1 MPCTEVPGSRRTKA
15 TIRHALPKQA
25 VFNKMDCTGKMMKW
39 IPMLLAPVDVI
50 HASLS
55 RYLFLAHNRVLFH
68 VLRRIIALHHECT
81 CLSTAPTAPLPQC
94 CTQGAPAT
102 ALHPRRICHSAAPKA
117 RLPQYCTAG
126 APASALHRRCT
137 CLRIA
142 RAVYLLERGSQGLEC
157 CSSNS
162 PVLVRGREA
171 RKAAHSSFIQLVDAL
186 DLRLNSWRSADT
198 ASKPAR
204 CRAESRRGPPIS
216 AVPPGFI
223 NQRPPLVPAERAECD
238 SSCFDCLLWFR
249 FVYSD

>member
-1 MPCTEVPGSRRTKA
+1 
-15 TIRHALPKQA
+15 
-25 VFNKMDCTGKMMKW
+25 MDCTGKMMKW

-94 CTQGAPAT
+94 CTQGASAT
-102 ALHPRRICHSAAPKA
+102 ALHPRRTCHSAAPKA

-162 PVLVRGREA
+162 PVLVRGRGA
-171 RKAAHSSFIQLVDAL
+171 REAAHSSFSSLSM
-186 DLRLNSWRSADT
+186 RLTFVLIPGVR
-198 ASKPAR
+198 PIR
-204 CRAESRRGPPIS
+204 LQSRRGVERSRGADRPLAPFRPASSIRGRRWCQQRGQS
-216 AVPPGFI
+216 AILAVLTACCGFGLFTVI
-223 NQRPPLVPAERAECD
+223 EY
-238 SSCFDCLLWFR
+238 LLLT
-249 FVYSD
+249 S

>member
-25 VFNKMDCTGKMMKW
+25 VFNKTDCTGKMMKW
-39 IPMLLAPVDVI
+39 IPMLLTPVDVI

-68 VLRRIIALHHECT
+68 VLRRLIALHHERT
-81 CLSTAPTAPLPQC
+81 CLSA
-94 CTQGAPAT
+94 
-102 ALHPRRICHSAAPKA
+102 ALRRTCHSAAPKA
-117 RLPQYCTAG
+117 HLPQRCTQG
-126 APASALHRRCT
+126 APTTALYRRCT
-137 CLRIA
+137 CLSIA

-171 RKAAHSSFIQLVDAL
+171 HEAAHSSFTQLVDAL

-223 NQRPPLVPAERAECD
+223 NQRPPLVRAERAECD